1 MMFAQLVRLSHNSVR
16 DFLWPFR
23 CLHIVRLQH
32 IPCCARPSPHPPM
45 PAIHGSTRVFQI
57 LADPIAQ
64 VRAPEVFNHV
74 FQCFGIDAVLI
85 PAQVAPADFAAY
97 ADNALRAKN
106 VDGLWL
112 SIPHKTAM
120 IELLDRC
127 DPLGRVAGAV
137 NAVRRN
143 ADGSIEGALFDGL
156 GFVKALDHFGLPVV
170 GRRVLIVGAG
180 GAGVAIATALAQ
192 RGVGALALYD
202 SVPGR
207 AADVARRLAQAFGAH
222 TEALREPNPAGCHL
236 VVNATPLGLYDG
248 DPLPLD
254 VDALDRDAAVVDI
267 LMKNQPTPLLRAVQ
281 QRGRIAHP
289 GFEMLA
295 QQVPEYLAFFG
306 YDDVARQVQAQLSE
320 IRAVLSRP

>member
-1 MMFAQLVRLSHNSVR
+1 MFAQVVRLSHNSIGAS
-16 DFLWPFR
+16 LWPFR
-23 CLHIVRLQH
+23 RLPIVTFQH
-32 IPCCARPSPHPPM
+32 IPHCARTAPHPTM

-74 FQCFGIDAVLI
+74 FQRFGIDAVLV

-112 SIPHKTAM
+112 SIPHKTAV

-143 ADGSIEGALFDGL
+143 PDGSIEGALFDGL

-180 GAGVAIATALAQ
+180 GAGVAIAAALAQ
-192 RGVGALALYD
+192 RGVEALALHD
-202 SVPGR
+202 SAPGR
-207 AADVARRLAQAFGAH
+207 AADVARRLGQAFGVDAV
-222 TEALREPNPAGCHL
+222 ALREPDPSGHHL
-236 VVNATPLGLYDG
+236 IVNATPLGLHDA

-254 VDALDRDAAVVDI
+254 VDAIDRDAAVVDI
-267 LMKNQPTPLLRAVQ
+267 LMKNQPTPLLRALHA
-281 QRGRIAHP
+281 RGRVAHP

-295 QQVPEYLAFFG
+295 QQVSEYLAFFG
-306 YDDVARQVQAQLSE
+306 YEDVASQVQADLSE
-320 IRAVLSRP
+320 IRAVLSRH

>member
-1 MMFAQLVRLSHNSVR
+1 
-16 DFLWPFR
+16 
-23 CLHIVRLQH
+23 
-32 IPCCARPSPHPPM
+32 M

-57 LADPIAQ
+57 LADPVAQ

-74 FQCFGIDAVLI
+74 FQRFGIDAVLI

-97 ADNALRAKN
+97 AINALQAKN

-120 IELLDRC
+120 VELLDHC
-127 DPLGRVAGAV
+127 DPLARVAGAV

-156 GFVKALDHFGLPVV
+156 GFVKAMDHFGLPMI
-170 GRRVLIVGAG
+170 GQRVLIVGAG

-207 AADVARRLAQAFGAH
+207 AADVVRRLAQAFGTDAV
-222 TEALREPNPAGCHL
+222 ALHEPDPTGCQL
-236 VVNATPLGLYDG
+236 VVNATPLGLHDG

-254 VDALDRDAAVVDI
+254 VDSLERDAAVVDI
-267 LMKNQPTPLLRAVQ
+267 LMKNQPTALLRAVK
-281 QRGRIAHP
+281 QRGGIAHP

-306 YDDVARQVQAQLSE
+306 YEAVARQVQAELSE

>member
-1 MMFAQLVRLSHNSVR
+1 MT
-16 DFLWPFR
+16 
-23 CLHIVRLQH
+23 
-32 IPCCARPSPHPPM
+32 
-45 PAIHGSTRVFQI
+45 AIHGSTRVFQI

-74 FQCFGIDAVLI
+74 FQRFGIDAVLV
-85 PAQVAPADFAAY
+85 PAQVAAADFAGY
-97 ADNALRAKN
+97 VNHALRARN

-120 IELLDRC
+120 VELLDRC
-127 DPLGRVAGAV
+127 DKVGRLVGAV

-156 GFVKALDHFGLPVV
+156 GFVKALDHFGLPIA

-180 GAGVAIATALAQ
+180 GAGVAIAAALAQ
-192 RGVGALALYD
+192 RGVGMLALYD

-207 AADVARRLAQAFGAH
+207 AEQVAGRLRRDFGAQAV
-222 TEALREPNPAGCHL
+222 ALHEPDPAGCQL
-236 VVNATPLGLYDG
+236 VVQATPQGLHDS

-254 VDALDRDAAVVDI
+254 VAAVEPEAAVVDI

-281 QRGRIAHP
+281 QRGQAAHP
-289 GFEMLA
+289 GYEMLV

-306 YDDVARQVQAQLSE
+306 YEDAARRVQADLSE
-320 IRAVLSRP
+320 VRAVLSRP

>member
-1 MMFAQLVRLSHNSVR
+1 MFAQPVRLSHNPVR
-16 DFLWPFR
+16 RVLWPIAR
-23 CLHIVRLQH
+23 LPIVPLQH
-32 IPCCARPSPHPPM
+32 LPCCATPAPRPTM

-64 VRAPEVFNHV
+64 VRAPAVFNHV
-74 FQCFGIDAVLI
+74 FQRFGIDAVLV

-97 ADNALRAKN
+97 AVSALQARN

-120 IELLDRC
+120 VGLLDRC

-137 NAVRRN
+137 NAVRRH

-156 GFVKALDHFGLPVV
+156 GFVKALDHFGLPVM
-170 GRRVLIVGAG
+170 GRRVLVVGAG
-180 GAGVAIATALAQ
+180 GAGVAIAAALAQ
-192 RGVGALALYD
+192 RGVEQLALYD
-202 SVPGR
+202 SAPGR
-207 AADVARRLAQAFGAH
+207 AADVARRLAQAFGVDAV
-222 TEALREPNPAGCHL
+222 ALREPHPAGCHL
-236 VVNATPLGLYDG
+236 VVNATPLGLHDS

-254 VDALDRDAAVVDI
+254 PDALDRDAAVVDI

-281 QRGRIAHP
+281 QRGRAAHP

-295 QQVPEYLAFFG
+295 QQVPDYLAFFG
-306 YDDVARQVQAQLSE
+306 YDDVARQVQADLSE
-320 IRAVLSRP
+320 IRALLSRP